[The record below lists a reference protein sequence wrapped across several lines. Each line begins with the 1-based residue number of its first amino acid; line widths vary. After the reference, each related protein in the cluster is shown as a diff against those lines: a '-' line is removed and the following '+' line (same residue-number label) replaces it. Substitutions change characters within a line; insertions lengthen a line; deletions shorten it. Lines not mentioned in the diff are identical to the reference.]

1 MVPRSL
7 ASGHECRID
16 RDFPPP
22 MRIVAVLVWRRGGG
36 QGDFRSDAAAASVRG
51 GRPTGARSR
60 PTRRPLTNT
69 IFPGSEETIPLGAGP
84 VSSWMEARS
93 RLVSVRGPP
102 GAVEQHFGHDDA
114 IAFDAFVLL
123 ISDSSSLDA
132 RPVTPAPAISHLSRR
147 LIRPHTRSPN
157 LTACWI
163 EAVRGVPVAAGAQC
177 YNFHFVLDSQ
187 REFQKAS
194 RSLP

>member
-60 PTRRPLTNT
+60 PTRRP
-69 IFPGSEETIPLGAGP
+69 FPGSEETIPLGAGP
-84 VSSWMEARS
+84 VSSWLEARS

-114 IAFDAFVLL
+114 IEFDAFVLL

-132 RPVTPAPAISHLSRR
+132 RPVTPAPNRAAPVQELPGPSLRKTATQNKAMSSSHIPPVS
-147 LIRPHTRSPN
+147 TSDK
-157 LTACWI
+157 T
-163 EAVRGVPVAAGAQC
+163 EYAVSE
-177 YNFHFVLDSQ
+177 LDG
-187 REFQKAS
+187 
-194 RSLP
+194 LLD